1 MADFIQLSLYV
12 LLIYQVFSCLLS
24 YQVLLSFSYLLIYKG
39 FAEFFYIC
47 WATKL
52 SWVFHICWAALLWWS
67 LFNFLERRSFSD
79 FSCFAE
85 LYSYLLNPQ
94 VLLSFEHLLSYQ
106 VLVSFIKLFWVKKIP
121 DCFNILLSFE
131 HFQQCSCQ
139 KNEFLASFAIGLS
152 PSLQKEN
159 FALSS
164 CHASIQHSLLHGKK
178 LAAAAK

>member
-1 MADFIQLSLYV
+1 MFAELPSFAEFFILADLQRFCRVFLY
-12 LLIYQVFSCLLS
+12 LLS
-24 YQVLLSFSYLLIYKG
+24 YQAFLS
-39 FAEFFYIC
+39 
-47 WATKL
+47 
-52 SWVFHICWAALLWWS
+52 FHICWAALLWWS

-85 LYSYLLNPQ
+85 LYSYLLNSQ